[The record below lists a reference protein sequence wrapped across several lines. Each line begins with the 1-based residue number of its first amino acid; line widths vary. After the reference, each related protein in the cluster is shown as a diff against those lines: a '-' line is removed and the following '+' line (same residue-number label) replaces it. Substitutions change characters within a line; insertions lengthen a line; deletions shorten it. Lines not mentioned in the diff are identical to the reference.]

1 MGTTVILHWQV
12 RPTPN
17 LNSELRRRARVFWY
31 RSGKLRRVYDES
43 LEAAAELQKSES
55 ATYRIDP
62 IDFGRRIAMEKELVA
77 DADAPH
83 QNAIFD
89 ESGNFLLY
97 STVLGVKVCMLTRTL
112 PNV

>member
-1 MGTTVILHWQV
+1 MPKLHGV
-12 RPTPN
+12 
-17 LNSELRRRARVFWY
+17 LCRRARVFWY

-55 ATYRIDP
+55 VTYRIDP
-62 IDFGRRIAMEKELVA
+62 IDFGRRIAVEKELVA

-97 STVLGVKVCMLTRTL
+97 STVLGVKVRIFTTT
-112 PNV
+112 PSKAGA